1 MSMWDEEQSAP
12 DNRGYW
18 SDLDDF
24 GKPLGPSYDAA
35 VAQQAEYA
43 QRAADQAAAD
53 YTASEDQYRDYGSL
67 SGSGAAGTSYDFG
80 AGAGGGLKS
89 ILNKMT
95 RDGKGNIDLRKLATL
110 LVGAR
115 TLARG
120 PRAMPKAGYQGG
132 IPKYTATR
140 QMLTAPPTTLVDAVT
155 KRRPG
160 SSGIDWKGDVV
171 FGKAA
176 GGPIIPKMTAART
189 MMTAP
194 PAMVGGIARRPGSS
208 SVAWNPGVTFGK
220 KAMAEGGLADSPYLQ
235 GDTDG
240 MADEIPAQI
249 EGDQPAAL
257 SHGEFVIPADVVSH
271 LGNGNSDAGAKK
283 LYEMMDR
290 IREARTGTKEQGKK
304 INPDE
309 FTSGGLAYAA
319 GGNVKHYLSGGD
331 ITSQE
336 TTLSE
341 WAAPYVTDMLG
352 KGQALSEMP
361 YEQYSGPL
369 TAGASSLQDKAFTGL
384 QNVNF
389 PGNFGGSF
397 SAQGAYQVPTAGDT
411 GTVNTGLSGT
421 TTTTG
426 ADGKPVTQNNGI
438 GIAQQYMN
446 PYLESVLTPQLNEMR
461 RQSQIN
467 LQPGLAKLTQAGG
480 YGGGRQAIM
489 ESEAGRNLLQE
500 QNTTIGKGYATAYDQ
515 ALNQFNKEQ
524 DQGIGLANLLATQ
537 GATQRDIEQQGITAD
552 KTAFEEARANPYKMV
567 QFQQSL
573 LDKLPLST
581 TNYGTVTPSTIE
593 ELASNMTTINKALET
608 LGLKP

>member
-1 MSMWDEEQSAP
+1 MFEFEEENAAP
-12 DNRGYW
+12 NDLNYW
-18 SDLDDF
+18 NDQQMGNVD
-24 GKPLGPSYDAA
+24 PNMSYDAFGTP
-35 VAQQAEYA
+35 VT
-43 QRAADQAAAD
+43 RGSAAATQAD
-53 YTASEDQYRDYGSL
+53 PTGLAEMYLDAQK
-67 SGSGAAGTSYDFG
+67 SGKSGK
-80 AGAGGGLKS
+80 GLLDALFKDS
-89 ILNKMT
+89 
-95 RDGKGNIDLRKLATL
+95 KGNIDLGKLATL
-110 LVGAR
+110 MVGAK
-115 TLARG
+115 TLKDG
-120 PRAMPKAGYQGG
+120 PRALPKAGFQGT

-140 QMLTAPPTTLVDAVT
+140 KMVTAPPATLVDAIT

-171 FGKAA
+171 YGKAG
-176 GGPIIPKMTAART
+176 GGPIAIPRMTATRS

-208 SVAWNPGVTFGK
+208 AIQYRPGVTFAK
-220 KAMAEGGLADSPYLQ
+220 KPMAEGGLAESPYLQ
-235 GDTDG
+235 GETDG

-249 EGDQPAAL
+249 DNDQPAAL

-290 IREARTGTKEQGKK
+290 IREARTGTKEQGKR
-304 INPDE
+304 IDPDE

-319 GGNVKHYLSGGD
+319 GGDVKHYLAGGD

-336 TTLSE
+336 TTLSD
-341 WAAPYVTDMLG
+341 WAAPYVTDMLS

-369 TAGASSLQDKAFTGL
+369 TAGASALQDKAFTGL

-389 PGNFGGSF
+389 PGNFGATF
-397 SAQGAYQVPTAGDT
+397 SAQGAPQTPAAGGLNTT
-411 GTVNTGLSGT
+411 GMSGT
-421 TTTTG
+421 TTTVG

-438 GIAQQYMN
+438 GVAQQYMN
-446 PYLESVLTPQLNEMR
+446 PYLDQVLRPQLNEMT

-467 LQPGLAKLTQAGG
+467 LQPGLAKLTAAGG

-500 QNTTIGKGYATAYDQ
+500 QNTTIGKGYATAYDK
-515 ALNQFNKEQ
+515 ALDQFNKEQ
-524 DQGIGLANLLATQ
+524 DQGVGLANLLATQ

-552 KTAFEEARANPYKMV
+552 KTAFEEARANPFKMV

-573 LDKLPLST
+573 LDKLPLET
-581 TNYGTVTPSTIE
+581 TNYGGITPSRLEAISENMKTTN
-593 ELASNMTTINKALET
+593 ELLKT
-608 LGLKP
+608 LGLTKP

>member
-1 MSMWDEEQSAP
+1 MWDDENAAP
-12 DNRGYW
+12 DDLNYW
-18 SDLDDF
+18 NDQQMGNVD
-24 GKPLGPSYDAA
+24 PNMSYDAFGTPVTKGSDA
-35 VAQQAEYA
+35 ATQADPTGLAEMYLDAQKN
-43 QRAADQAAAD
+43 
-53 YTASEDQYRDYGSL
+53 GK
-67 SGSGAAGTSYDFG
+67 SGK
-80 AGAGGGLKS
+80 GLLDALYKDS
-89 ILNKMT
+89 
-95 RDGKGNIDLRKLATL
+95 KGNIDLGKLATL
-110 LVGAR
+110 LVGAK
-115 TLARG
+115 TLASG
-120 PRAMPKAGYQGG
+120 PRTVSKAGYQGG

-140 QMLTAPPTTLVDAVT
+140 KMVTAPPTTLVDAIT

-160 SSGIDWKGDVV
+160 STAIDWKGDVV
-171 FGKAA
+171 FGKAG
-176 GGPIIPKMTAART
+176 GGPISIPKLTASRS

-194 PAMVGGIARRPGSS
+194 PAAVGGIARRPGSS
-208 SVAWNPGVTFGK
+208 AIQWKPGVSFAK
-220 KAMAEGGLADSPYLQ
+220 KPMAEGGLADSPYLQ

-290 IREARTGTKEQGKK
+290 IREARTGTTEQGKR
-304 INPDE
+304 IDPDE
-309 FTSGGLAYAA
+309 FTSGGLAYAK
-319 GGNVKHYLSGGD
+319 GGNVKHYLTGGD

-336 TTLSE
+336 TTLSD
-341 WAAPYVTDMLG
+341 WAAPYVTDMLS

-369 TAGASSLQDKAFTGL
+369 TAGASDLQTKAFTGL

-389 PGNFGGSF
+389 PGNFGATF
-397 SAQGAYQVPTAGDT
+397 SAQGAPQIPPTG
-411 GTVNTGLSGT
+411 GLTSASPGMTGT

-446 PYLESVLTPQLNEMR
+446 PYLDQVLRPQLNELS

-467 LQPGLAKLTQAGG
+467 LQPGLAKLTAAGG

-500 QNTTIGKGYATAYDQ
+500 QNTTIGKGYATAFDK
-515 ALNQFNKEQ
+515 ALDQFNKEQ
-524 DQGIGLANLLATQ
+524 DQGVGLANLLATQ
-537 GATQRDIEQQGITAD
+537 GATQRDIEQQGLTAD
-552 KTAFEEARANPYKMV
+552 KTSFEEARANPYKMV

-581 TNYGTVTPSTIE
+581 TNYGTVTPSSLE
-593 ELASNMTTINKALET
+593 EIASNMKTTNELLKT
-608 LGLKP
+608 LGLTKP